1 MGNPGRRLR
10 FHKGFQFD
18 LACDHFHN
26 VFDILAVLLLLQ
38 LFCFFQH
45 KFIETG
51 AREPSGVFTGQLFR
65 VQKRLV
71 QLLDLFRFALGF
83 GTSHAKCLG
92 FSGRGRRYL
101 LFGFFFLASGFDLF
115 GRGAKMPLD
124 FAFFLLRRAFP
135 EDILVLRIRLGK
147 IVEAESLREF
157 QVATAFRIA
166 LDGQVNAPFNFRG
179 RTFSATAEVL
189 IVLHLE
195 LSNIFFEC
203 SQVFVDGGHTRGKT
217 SNHNAKRVE
226 ENRQP
231 NESTTILMR
240 YGARG
245 WLARSRQEEKSRA
258 RHCPAVCRV
267 LKCSDGSAWKE
278 NSFSGAGRIL
288 ARSLQQ
294 VINATGVI
302 LHTNLGRAPLPE
314 TVVDEY
320 RRSATQYSNL
330 EYDLEAGA
338 RGKRDVHTAELLMR
352 LTGAEAAIVVN
363 NCAAAV
369 LVALAALA
377 RGGEVIVSRGELIE
391 IGDGFRIPEIMEES
405 GAILRE
411 VGTTNRTRLADYENA
426 INEKTRALLRVHPS
440 TFKHTGL
447 TETTSLEEL
456 VSLSQ
461 RSGLPLV
468 EDLGSGCL
476 VDLSEYGVSEPTVR
490 QSIDSGVSLV
500 MLTRDQLLRGP
511 QAGVIAGKREL
522 IARVRRYPLFR
533 ALRVDKLTIAALEA
547 TLGAYLRA
555 AWDEIPTMR
564 MIRMTPQELKRR
576 AENFIR
582 ELRPELP
589 LDEVEIEIADGASL
603 AGGGSTPSQ
612 SLPTKII
619 RIASARYSATKLEQR
634 LRRAPAGVSV
644 IARVEDDRL
653 ILDLRTVFPEQEPL
667 LVKTL
672 AAALH

>member
-1 MGNPGRRLR
+1 MLRQIPSVDELLAQPRLAALSKR
-10 FHKGFQFD
+10 TD
-18 LACDHFHN
+18 RNLVVEVAR
-26 VFDILAVLLLLQ
+26 AVLADLR
-38 LFCFFQH
+38 
-45 KFIETG
+45 
-51 AREPSGVFTGQLFR
+51 ARIAGDANWT
-65 VQKRLV
+65 
-71 QLLDLFRFALGF
+71 ALGV
-83 GTSHAKCLG
+83 SA
-92 FSGRGRRYL
+92 
-101 LFGFFFLASGFDLF
+101 AS
-115 GRGAKMPLD
+115 
-124 FAFFLLRRAFP
+124 
-135 EDILVLRIRLGK
+135 
-147 IVEAESLREF
+147 
-157 QVATAFRIA
+157 
-166 LDGQVNAPFNFRG
+166 
-179 RTFSATAEVL
+179 
-189 IVLHLE
+189 
-195 LSNIFFEC
+195 
-203 SQVFVDGGHTRGKT
+203 
-217 SNHNAKRVE
+217 VE
-226 ENRQP
+226 ELIS
-231 NESTTILMR
+231 NEV
-240 YGARG
+240 
-245 WLARSRQEEKSRA
+245 E
-258 RHCPAVCRV
+258 
-267 LKCSDGSAWKE
+267 
-278 NSFSGAGRIL
+278 RIL
-288 ARSLQQ
+288 SRSLQP

-314 TVVDEY
+314 TVVDEF

-338 RGKRDVHTAELLMR
+338 RGKRDGHTAELLTR

-426 INEKTRALLRVHPS
+426 INEKTRVLLRVHPS
-440 TFKHTGL
+440 NFKVTGF
-447 TETTSLEEL
+447 TDKPSLEEL

-461 RSGLPLV
+461 RSCLPLV

-476 VDLSEYGVSEPTVR
+476 VDLSEHGVSEPTVK
-490 QSIDSGVSLV
+490 QSVEAGVSVV
-500 MLTRDQLLRGP
+500 MFSGDKLLGGP
-511 QAGVIAGKREL
+511 QAGIIAGKKEL
-522 IARVRRYPLFR
+522 IARIRRYPLFR

-564 MIRMTPQELKRR
+564 MIRMTPQQLKRR

-589 LDEVEIEIADGASL
+589 LDEVEIEIKDGTSL

-653 ILDLRTVFPEQEPL
+653 ILDLRTVLPEQEPPL
-667 LVKTL
+667 IKTL
-672 AAALH
+672 AGALH